1 MNVTFVFARNSLT
14 KPIAI
19 LPVQQKPTVC
29 VRCHPL
35 RFEKKN
41 SNVDSILKL
50 PYRLIWAVATLD
62 YVLIYDSEEMMPI
75 ACIEDINCAELTDLS
90 W

>member
-1 MNVTFVFARNSLT
+1 MTFVFARNSLH

-29 VRCHPL
+29 VRCHPF

-41 SNVDSILKL
+41 TTTTSSTFLKL
-50 PYRLIWAVATLD
+50 PYRLIWAIATLD
-62 YVLIYDSEEMMPI
+62 YILIYDSDEMMPI
-75 ACIEDINCAELTDLS
+75 ACIEDINCAEITDLS

>member
-1 MNVTFVFARNSLT
+1 
-14 KPIAI
+14 
-19 LPVQQKPTVC
+19 
-29 VRCHPL
+29 
-35 RFEKKN
+35 
-41 SNVDSILKL
+41 LKL
-50 PYRLIWAVATLD
+50 SYRLIWAVATLD